1 MWVSLWGRKLQLAH
15 PISHQV
21 SFIFPSISPVTVYD
35 LFKNSL
41 CLLSRASL
49 GKWVDRTQQINER
62 WEGRGRWR
70 GEPAPSLSAQ
80 QDSSDKR
87 RHPGTRVTYRCSAK
101 TSENG
106 RQENFATQCF
116 SVSDWIVLEEVWS
129 LKRGVVS
136 TVESTR
142 GRDRQLLTVTVE
154 KPLKKKK
161 KKRKEEDATV
171 SYQVPRPSH
180 RSQDSRNNTQSERCC
195 SHCKLLCSH
204 PNIRFFFV
212 SYIYTEEPASC
223 KRKRNQSG
231 CRLLRKDNVLLLRR
245 WQKRCTRPL
254 F

>member
-1 MWVSLWGRKLQLAH
+1 MKDGGGR
-15 PISHQV
+15 
-21 SFIFPSISPVTVYD
+21 
-35 LFKNSL
+35 
-41 CLLSRASL
+41 
-49 GKWVDRTQQINER
+49 
-62 WEGRGRWR
+62 
-70 GEPAPSLSAQ
+70 EPAPSLSAQ

-161 KKRKEEDATV
+161 IRKEKKKT
-171 SYQVPRPSH
+171 
-180 RSQDSRNNTQSERCC
+180 
-195 SHCKLLCSH
+195 LLF
-204 PNIRFFFV
+204 PIRFLVRHTDHRILGTILKVKGVVHTANFCAHIQTSGFFLCH
-212 SYIYTEEPASC
+212 IYTEEPASC

-231 CRLLRKDNVLLLRR
+231 CRLLWKDNVLLLRR